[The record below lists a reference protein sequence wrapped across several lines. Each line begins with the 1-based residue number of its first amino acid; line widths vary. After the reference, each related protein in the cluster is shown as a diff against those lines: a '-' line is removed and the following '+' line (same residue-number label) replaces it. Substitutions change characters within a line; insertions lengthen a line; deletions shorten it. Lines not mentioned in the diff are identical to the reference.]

1 MYNFS
6 RDLYGEFSAARAD
19 VIFWQELY
27 RRVNLSVWDVLTQAL
42 QNWQKSANYRNL
54 TYEDQMP

>member
-1 MYNFS
+1 MFNFQ

-27 RRVNLSVWDVLTQAL
+27 RRVNPLVPARPGPVSDW
-42 QNWQKSANYRNL
+42 NL
-54 TYEDQMP
+54 PDIDSS